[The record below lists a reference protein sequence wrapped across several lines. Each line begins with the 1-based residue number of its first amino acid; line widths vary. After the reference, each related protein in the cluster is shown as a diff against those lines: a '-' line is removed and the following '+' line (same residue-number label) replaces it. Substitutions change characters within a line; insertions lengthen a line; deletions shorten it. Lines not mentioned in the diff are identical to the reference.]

1 MNKMV
6 RNLLAAGVVSAG
18 MMGFAGCTAPCA
30 CKPTSNDCGCA
41 KDACACADCTCRGAE
56 GRWAIQKPG
65 AFWLGICRKDG
76 TPKAKLLW
84 GGGSPNPQTDVKIDG
99 ATATMRQCL
108 KGDKDPAKARFR
120 VTTLKANGAC
130 ADVTFVTTDGTGK
143 ELSRETAKAKRIPA
157 LPPAPDRAKAVY
169 GAPIDLLADGIVGWE
184 TMNPKAHFGWSVK
197 DGVLSNRIK
206 RKADGKPDGYGA
218 NLKTKRADFFDFKL
232 SYDVR
237 VLPGC
242 NSGVYLRGIYEIQVL
257 DSYGKP
263 VDCHNMAAL
272 YGRITP
278 RVAAEKPAN
287 EWQHVDVTLYKRHVT
302 VVLNG
307 VNIIDNQPVLG
318 CTGGAITSDEFV
330 KGPLYLQGDHSDAD
344 FRNIVLTPIV
354 K

>member
-1 MNKMV
+1 MNKG
-6 RNLLAAGVVSAG
+6 N
-18 MMGFAGCTAPCA
+18 
-30 CKPTSNDCGCA
+30 
-41 KDACACADCTCRGAE
+41 
-56 GRWAIQKPG
+56 
-65 AFWLGICRKDG
+65 
-76 TPKAKLLW
+76 
-84 GGGSPNPQTDVKIDG
+84 
-99 ATATMRQCL
+99 
-108 KGDKDPAKARFR
+108 
-120 VTTLKANGAC
+120 
-130 ADVTFVTTDGTGK
+130 
-143 ELSRETAKAKRIPA
+143 
-157 LPPAPDRAKAVY
+157 Y
-169 GAPIDLLADGIVGWE
+169 
-184 TMNPKAHFGWSVK
+184 FGWSVK

-206 RKADGKPDGYGA
+206 RKPNGKPDGSSA
-218 NLKTKRADFFDFKL
+218 NIVTKRRDFFDFKF

-263 VDCHNMAAL
+263 VNCHNMAAL

-287 EWQHVDVTLYKRHVT
+287 EWQHVDVTLYKRHLT

-330 KGPLYLQGDHSDAD
+330 PGPIYLQGDHSDAD
-344 FRNIVLTPIV
+344 FRNMKLTPIL